1 MRGVKYLAYNFSA
14 KIATCPLYHERM
26 RIFFHDA
33 IFGYFA
39 LKTQKSGHALE
50 PLLGNAQG
58 FFV

>member
-14 KIATCPLYHERM
+14 KIATCPLYHERIH
-26 RIFFHDA
+26 IFFHDA

-50 PLLGNAQG
+50 PLLGNA
-58 FFV
+58 